1 MVFNF
6 RINRV
11 KDYFIALR
19 PHIILMSIPC
29 WLIGVSLAY
38 NNGYFN
44 FLNAFLTLVGA
55 LFLHLSVN
63 AFNEVF
69 DYLRGND
76 TLESVSE
83 YSGGGGYLVR
93 GLISPFEMGTFA
105 IILFLVGCLIG
116 IYLSFQHKILL
127 IIGFIGVLMILL
139 YTPVLKTVGLG
150 ELAMII
156 GFSLISLGTYICM
169 FETDRYILDVN
180 TFLLFFLPGLWKST
194 VLLINEFPDYENDK
208 RVQVKNW
215 IVRFGREKA
224 SYIYL
229 FMMSIFYSIIV
240 FLFFQGFLNIF
251 SLLSLLTIP
260 LMAKNFWNSLNYK
273 DLENHIPIMRNQVN
287 IGYISL
293 FLIGI
298 SLMINNG

>member
-1 MVFNF
+1 
-6 RINRV
+6 
-11 KDYFIALR
+11 
-19 PHIILMSIPC
+19 
-29 WLIGVSLAY
+29 
-38 NNGYFN
+38 
-44 FLNAFLTLVGA
+44 
-55 LFLHLSVN
+55 VN

-83 YSGGGGYLVR
+83 YSGVGGYLVR

-105 IILFLVGCLIG
+105 IILFLIGCLIG

-139 YTPVLKTVGLG
+139 YTPVFKTVGLG
-150 ELAMII
+150 EFAMII
-156 GFSLISLGTYICM
+156 GFSLISLGTYVCM
-169 FETDRYILDVN
+169 FETDKYIFDVN

-208 RVQVKNW
+208 SAQVKNW
-215 IVRFGREKA
+215 IVRFGRKKA

-229 FMMSIFYSIIV
+229 VMMSIFYSIIV
-240 FLFFQGFLNIF
+240 FLFFRGFLNIF
-251 SLLSLLTIP
+251 SLLSLLTVP
-260 LMAKNFWNSLNYK
+260 WVAKNFWNSLNYR
-273 DLENHIPIMRNQVN
+273 DLKSHIPIMRNQVN

-298 SLMINNG
+298 SLMITNG